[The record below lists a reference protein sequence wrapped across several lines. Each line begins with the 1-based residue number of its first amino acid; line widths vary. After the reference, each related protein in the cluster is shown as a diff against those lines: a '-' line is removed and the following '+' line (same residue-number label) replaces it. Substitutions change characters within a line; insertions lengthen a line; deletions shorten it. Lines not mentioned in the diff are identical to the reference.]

1 MQKIKPVK
9 IFKAGIIILF
19 ILLIAF
25 FIISKINNR
34 TAYFDSIKL
43 TDNWSIDINGTNFAN
58 VNLENFQF
66 RAANKGDIITL
77 SKTVPDCNF
86 TSPEMML
93 VLYHAAFEIYSN
105 ENLIYE
111 YGNEDMKKGKML
123 ESGYNWI
130 KLPSDIGNKKLRIIV
145 KFNEPN
151 SQSNFTVPII
161 SEASS
166 AVKYFITDNLSYI
179 SIGAFLIV
187 FGICIIITAVL
198 LNILDNDT
206 TLLIYTG
213 IFSTLIGFWIICN
226 KGIINLVSDNRI
238 LNMWIEYFTL
248 YAAPIPIIL
257 YLYKLRKG
265 EKKLLVFPL
274 KILLLCNILL
284 ISITLVLHFLNISHF
299 PTILTAYH
307 IIILI
312 TVSFFIFSSIY
323 LQLKNTKI
331 EENIFLVGIILLAI
345 TAAADIAFFN
355 LGKYI
360 NPVFVNLVGISSVG
374 SLILIIS
381 MLFSFGLSM
390 YKNMSYKI
398 EQATL
403 INLAFT
409 DPLTKLSNRAK
420 LFRTISELINDKKD
434 YAIINFDVNHL
445 KQNNDKYGHQTGDAM
460 LKDFAMILSASF
472 KNAEVVSRV
481 GGDEFYILYSN
492 PKFEQIEKALQ
503 DYENNIA
510 EINKEDKIYFLS
522 AAYGVAYNTEVPDG
536 NQDDVVRLS
545 DKRMYA
551 MKAQMK

>member
-1 MQKIKPVK
+1 MSKIKLTK
-9 IFKAGIIILF
+9 IIKACIIILF
-19 ILLIAF
+19 VLLLSVF
-25 FIISKINNR
+25 VYSKINNR
-34 TAYFDSIKL
+34 KAYYDSIKL
-43 TDNWSIDINGTNFAN
+43 TDNWYIDINGTEYSN

-66 RAANKGDIITL
+66 SAANRGDIITL
-77 SKTVPDCNF
+77 SKTLPACNF
-86 TSPEMML
+86 VSPVMML
-93 VLYHAAFEIYSN
+93 VLYHAAFEIYTN
-105 ENLIYE
+105 DNLIYK
-111 YGNEDMKKGKML
+111 YGIEDMKNGKML

-130 KLPSDIGNKKLRIIV
+130 NLPADIGNKNLKIIV

-166 AVKYFITDNLSYI
+166 AIKYFITDNLSYI

-198 LNILDNDT
+198 LSILDNDT

-257 YLYKLRKG
+257 YLYNLRKG
-265 EKKLLVFPL
+265 KHKLLVFPL
-274 KILLLCNILL
+274 IILLFCNILL
-284 ISITLVLHFLNISHF
+284 ITITLILHFTNYAHF
-299 PTILTAYH
+299 PTILTEYH
-307 IIILI
+307 ILILI

-323 LQLKNTKI
+323 SQMKNTKS
-331 EENIFLVGIILLAI
+331 EENILLVGIILLAI
-345 TAAADIAFFN
+345 TAGADIAFFN

-390 YKNMSYKI
+390 YKDMSYKI

-403 INLAFT
+403 ISLAFT

-492 PKFEQIEKALQ
+492 PKSEQIDKALQ

-536 NQDDVVRLS
+536 NQDDVVQLS

-551 MKAQMK
+551 MKSQMK